1 MDYNIL
7 DNLKYTQTHEWVK
20 IEGINAITGIS
31 DYAQHQLGDI
41 VYIELPNIGE
51 TIEKGSSAGEI
62 ESVKA
67 VGEFL
72 MPLTGKVIKIN
83 NLLSE
88 NPEIVNQSPYD
99 KGWLIKIEILNLK
112 EENELISADEYKNI
126 IEREDK

>member
-72 MPLTGKVIKIN
+72 MPLTGKVIQIN

>member
-72 MPLTGKVIKIN
+72 MPLTGKVIEIN
-83 NLLSE
+83 NILSE

>member
-20 IEGINAITGIS
+20 IEGMNAITGIS

-72 MPLTGKVIKIN
+72 MPLTGKVIQIN

-112 EENELISADEYKNI
+112 EENDLVSADEYKNI